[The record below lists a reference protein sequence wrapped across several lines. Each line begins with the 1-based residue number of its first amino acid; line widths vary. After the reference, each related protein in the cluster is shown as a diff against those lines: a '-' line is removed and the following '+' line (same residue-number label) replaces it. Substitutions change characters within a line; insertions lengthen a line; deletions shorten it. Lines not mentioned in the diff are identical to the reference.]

1 MGVIRVLVGVIR
13 RPGREAGTQ
22 AREGERAGHF
32 GADGDG
38 EVAFPA
44 RDSGFPA
51 GMTEG
56 NGDVAFPALESG
68 FPAGMT
74 AGVPVAPFSA

>member
-1 MGVIRVLVGVIR
+1 MGSSDQARRTR

-32 GADGDG
+32 GADGNG

-51 GMTEG
+51 GMTRETTAL
-56 NGDVAFPALESG
+56 AFPARDSG

-74 AGVPVAPFSA
+74 LLPSSRPE